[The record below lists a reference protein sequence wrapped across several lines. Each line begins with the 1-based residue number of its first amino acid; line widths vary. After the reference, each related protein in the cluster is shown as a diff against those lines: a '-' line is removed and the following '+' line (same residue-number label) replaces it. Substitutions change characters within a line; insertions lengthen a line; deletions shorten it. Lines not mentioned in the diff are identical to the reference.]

1 MMNYENRLESWF
13 YFLQQR
19 KFNNKTK
26 ATIYVWLQ
34 RYVCFTMLVV
44 ADLYIDAITGE
55 VSVTIKHL
63 GEYSHGKQSNA
74 STATNK
80 VQFQQLWL

>member
-1 MMNYENRLESWF
+1 MYASLP
-13 YFLQQR
+13 
-19 KFNNKTK
+19 
-26 ATIYVWLQ
+26 
-34 RYVCFTMLVV
+34 LVV
-44 ADLYIDAITGE
+44 EIYMAYWRVLLYNA
-55 VSVTIKHL
+55 TIKHL